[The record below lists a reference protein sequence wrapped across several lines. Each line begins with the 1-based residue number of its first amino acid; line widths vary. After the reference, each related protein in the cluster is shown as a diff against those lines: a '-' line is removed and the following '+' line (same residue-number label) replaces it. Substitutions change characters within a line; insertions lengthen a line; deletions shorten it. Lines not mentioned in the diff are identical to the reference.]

1 MTAEAHARP
10 GNLHGGFC
18 WNSFQHLWVTIGK
31 SFPVMSKKDMK
42 QRQRV
47 FTKNVLPWSPST
59 DGSVVGLLTR
69 PTLSCGLQSMS
80 HSCTA
85 SSSLIREL
93 TRRMKGTI
101 IRSHASLKG
110 LSYTKLAWFMLSFA
124 TKRGLLFSPL
134 SAAENSTKE
143 TREREEMKRTKEAVI
158 EQGGVNN

>member
-10 GNLHGGFC
+10 GNLHGGLLKQFFPASLSHNRWEFPC
-18 WNSFQHLWVTIGK
+18 NVKEGHETETESFH
-31 SFPVMSKKDMK
+31 
-42 QRQRV
+42 
-47 FTKNVLPWSPST
+47 KNVLPWSPST

-69 PTLSCGLQSMS
+69 PTLSSGLQSMS

-85 SSSLIREL
+85 SSSLIQEL

-124 TKRGLLFSPL
+124 TKRGLLFSHYL
-134 SAAENSTKE
+134 LRRIQRK
-143 TREREEMKRTKEAVI
+143 RLRGEMKRTKEAVI